1 MDGISAF
8 AFLGLIISLI
18 GYVAICLS
26 EGAMRTHRLSSDDDL
41 KGSLKQVLTKS
52 SQYRLL
58 FSYLRATL
66 RILALLAMVVLVR
79 NIYDSVWAF
88 AIATILLLSILPIF
102 RIFSVRSARGFS
114 LLILRVL
121 APIFA
126 ILERVLRPVLNIFHG
141 KIEFGSTLT
150 ISGNDAARGV
160 VEEGGNGTQLLQEG
174 EEVGEQERKMIQ
186 GILSLEDVTARE
198 VMVPRVDMVASE
210 ASALLPIVSALM
222 SEGGHSRIPI
232 YEETIDTVV
241 GIVHARD
248 LLKYLSA
255 EDTAANL
262 TVREIARSPVF
273 IPDSKPLDE
282 LLQEFQ
288 EQHVTIAV
296 VVDEYGG
303 TEGLITMEDMVE
315 EIVGEIEDEFQ
326 REEPTVSWVS
336 DSEVVMDARVSL
348 DEVNDSLET
357 SLEGDGFDTLGGLL
371 YARFGK
377 IPASGEEVTLD
388 GLRMQVLSTSGRRIR
403 KVRILLNP

>member
-1 MDGISAF
+1 MNENNILAS
-8 AFLGLIISLI
+8 LGLIISLI
-18 GYVAICLS
+18 GYVAVSLS
-26 EGAMRTHRLSSDDDL
+26 EGVLRTTRSSSSDDL
-41 KGSLKQVLTKS
+41 KGSIKQVLSRS

-66 RILALLAMVVLVR
+66 RILSLLALVVLVR

-88 AIATILLLSILPIF
+88 AVATIILLSILPIL
-102 RIFSVRSARGFS
+102 RIFSLRIARRFS
-114 LLILRVL
+114 LSFLKVL
-121 APIFA
+121 APLFA

-141 KIEFGSTLT
+141 NIESSSSLSV
-150 ISGNDAARGV
+150 SGNDTVRGM
-160 VEEGGNGTQLLQEG
+160 VEEGSGTQLLQEG
-174 EEVGEQERKMIQ
+174 EEVGEQERRMIQ

-210 ASALLPIVSALM
+210 ASVLLPVVSALM

-232 YEETIDTVV
+232 YDETIDTVV

-248 LLKYLSA
+248 LLKYLSTG
-255 EDTAANL
+255 DTAARL
-262 TVREIARSPVF
+262 TVREIARPPVF
-273 IPDSKPLDE
+273 IPESKPLDE

-326 REEPTVSWVS
+326 REEPAVSWVS
-336 DSEVVMDARVSL
+336 ENEVVMDARVSL
-348 DEVNDSLET
+348 DEVNDSLAT

-377 IPASGEEVTLD
+377 IPASGEEVALD

-403 KVRILLNP
+403 KVRILFNRG